1 MEQDLHK
8 ACGSQRKSC
17 IYAQR
22 TETTMRSIDQ
32 SRRTR
37 EQRHTQPEPMH
48 RCLKVLGA
56 LEVPQRAQVE
66 PTLHSDLQPQR
77 RYLAVK
83 QHNSD
88 AGNPTPAITHSDLGT
103 HESAVHGRPAAKRHN
118 DLAATLRDYVRGISN
133 RNILKNWDYVSCCTA
148 HEHWSTHTAPRGQKF
163 ADKIWRRVHTE
174 SCSRHQGYCG
184 GQRETLPVCAHT
196 PQFRRVTE
204 F

>member
-1 MEQDLHK
+1 
-8 ACGSQRKSC
+8 
-17 IYAQR
+17 
-22 TETTMRSIDQ
+22 
-32 SRRTR
+32 
-37 EQRHTQPEPMH
+37 MH

-88 AGNPTPAITHSDLGT
+88 AGNHTPAITHSDLGT

-133 RNILKNWDYVSCCTA
+133 RNILKNWDYVSRCTA
-148 HEHWSTHTAPRGQKF
+148 RNTGPLTPHH
-163 ADKIWRRVHTE
+163 ADRDSQIKSGGGYTPSLAVDTRDPVEDNVKLCLCVHTHR
-174 SCSRHQGYCG
+174 SSDVSQNSDDRARCADSRN
-184 GQRETLPVCAHT
+184 PKV
-196 PQFRRVTE
+196 
-204 F
+204 